1 MNLQPLYD
9 VKARLEQAA
18 IAGTGL
24 LSEDFRLTRAAES
37 FKPLAAASPVF
48 GRIDA
53 GLGKLLAAPQ
63 EQRSGLLLDLLALV
77 DAVAYTQGR
86 TGIEGE
92 LVPLPRGNG
101 VYRQISYGQ
110 INPLLT
116 ALTTTGGG
124 RMEII
129 QSAWENHPEF
139 FEDYRVLPAVV
150 AGLGDGYGEIADLN
164 AKLLKQLGPAVA
176 PALKEG
182 FDPTGKKEMARRVEV
197 IAAIEG
203 EQATPWLREVLP
215 ESKKDVRTAVITAL
229 GGDQANA
236 GMLLDLAKSE
246 RGANRDAAL
255 EALSKLD
262 GEEVRKFWSIE
273 LQTHSESVKF
283 LRDNDTD
290 WAAELVA
297 AGLWARVDKMLS
309 GGNAVPAKDNA
320 DFTQWTCAIGKKTS
334 PAMLQFWRWADRRME
349 DIDRLKTEKEAP
361 VFVGVRLTD
370 TQREVMQQT
379 GPGPLRDYCL
389 TLFDRRPEITR
400 YLLTSFHAA
409 LLSLPAAEVYEKY
422 SPYLLTIKPL
432 LDGEKKETLNNIL
445 LRALGEVYWNH
456 MQNCHVIVRGQ
467 AIAEPL
473 DSRWIGRLVRVAC
486 KPAMGRYHPF
496 GGVDEVDGFDKALA
510 ELANPNDP
518 EQCTQIIPYLHRRMM
533 ETGSWNSYSR
543 YLLQF
548 GGSPK
553 GVVGESMKKGKP
565 VYIYYVWDL
574 LKEAHKVLPD
584 GEVAELC
591 QEILDAKWIR
601 PAGREQ
607 AMAELAL
614 PWTIE
619 QLRAGRP
626 FPDWDEWNKMRP

>member
-53 GLGKLLAAPQ
+53 GLSKLLAAPQ

-215 ESKKDVRTAVITAL
+215 EAKKDVRTAVITAL

-273 LQTHSESVKF
+273 LQTHSTGGQNA
-283 LRDNDTD
+283 LRRQRRPGKGQRGLYPVDLRYREKDFSGH
-290 WAAELVA
+290 AAILAVGRPPYGGHRQAQNRERSSCFRGSPA
-297 AGLWARVDKMLS
+297 DRHPAGGHAANRSRPPAGL
-309 GGNAVPAKDNA
+309 
-320 DFTQWTCAIGKKTS
+320 
-334 PAMLQFWRWADRRME
+334 
-349 DIDRLKTEKEAP
+349 
-361 VFVGVRLTD
+361 
-370 TQREVMQQT
+370 
-379 GPGPLRDYCL
+379 
-389 TLFDRRPEITR
+389 
-400 YLLTSFHAA
+400 
-409 LLSLPAAEVYEKY
+409 
-422 SPYLLTIKPL
+422 
-432 LDGEKKETLNNIL
+432 
-445 LRALGEVYWNH
+445 
-456 MQNCHVIVRGQ
+456 
-467 AIAEPL
+467 
-473 DSRWIGRLVRVAC
+473 
-486 KPAMGRYHPF
+486 
-496 GGVDEVDGFDKALA
+496 
-510 ELANPNDP
+510 
-518 EQCTQIIPYLHRRMM
+518 
-533 ETGSWNSYSR
+533 
-543 YLLQF
+543 
-548 GGSPK
+548 
-553 GVVGESMKKGKP
+553 
-565 VYIYYVWDL
+565 
-574 LKEAHKVLPD
+574 LPD
-584 GEVAELC
+584 PV
-591 QEILDAKWIR
+591 R
-601 PAGREQ
+601 PPA
-607 AMAELAL
+607 
-614 PWTIE
+614 
-619 QLRAGRP
+619 
-626 FPDWDEWNKMRP
+626 